1 MRGYD
6 LNVSEGID
14 IPHDTDIA
22 KDVAVQLGVSE
33 GDIKILPGDALSTKD
48 EASHTYLGYAIKL
61 TGAVDG
67 EHKNF
72 SIGIGKAAQAKH
84 EFKVNDVIS
93 GECLPVLDQDM
104 EPVDYYKV
112 SKLAKVEEGEPGSP
126 STPWEL
132 VPPELEV
139 YRERGHRRLAA
150 RTYDTKCI
158 SCMWGCR
165 MPVEIIVDSWNPR
178 GRRKYRFE
186 TFCYGPLSCKLYKAG
201 PNRKV
206 EGRNGMVYMEED
218 WVDEQMTGHREID
231 E

>member
-1 MRGYD
+1 M
-6 LNVSEGID
+6 N
-14 IPHDTDIA
+14 
-22 KDVAVQLGVSE
+22 K
-33 GDIKILPGDALSTKD
+33 LSFTGTITSIQPRIRLTRSFD

-61 TGAVDG
+61 AGAIDG
-67 EHKNF
+67 GDKDF
-72 SIGIGKAAQAKH
+72 SVGIGKAAQAKH
-84 EFKVNDVIS
+84 ELKVNDVIS
-93 GECLPVLDQDM
+93 GECLPVLDPDM

-112 SKLAKVEEGEPGSP
+112 SKLKIISCGEQGST

-132 VPPELEV
+132 VPPELAI

-165 MPVEIIVDSWNPR
+165 MPVEIIVDNWNPR

-206 EGRNGMVYMEED
+206 EGRNGMVYIEED
-218 WVDEQMTGHREID
+218 WVDEQMTGHREMD

>member
-1 MRGYD
+1 MD
-6 LNVSEGID
+6 
-14 IPHDTDIA
+14 
-22 KDVAVQLGVSE
+22 K
-33 GDIKILPGDALSTKD
+33 STLAGKVTSIQPRIRLTRSFD
-48 EASHTYLGYAIKL
+48 EASHTYLGYAIRIVG
-61 TGAVDG
+61 TIDDQRTT
-67 EHKNF
+67 F
-72 SIGIGKAAQAKH
+72 SIGIGKAAQAKFN
-84 EFKVNDVIS
+84 FKVNDIIS
-93 GECLPVLDQDM
+93 GECLPVPDPDM

-112 SKLAKVEEGEPGSP
+112 SKLSKISKGEQGST

-150 RTYDTKCI
+150 RTYESRCS

-165 MPVEIIVDSWNPR
+165 MPVEIIIDNWNPR

-206 EGRNGMVYMEED
+206 EGRGGMVYVEED
-218 WVDEQMTGHREID
+218 WVDQEMTGHREPD
-231 E
+231 N

>member
-1 MRGYD
+1 MDKSTFTG
-6 LNVSEGID
+6 
-14 IPHDTDIA
+14 
-22 KDVAVQLGVSE
+22 
-33 GDIKILPGDALSTKD
+33 KITSIQPRIRLRRSFD

-61 TGAVDG
+61 DG
-67 EHKNF
+67 EINNQHNIF
-72 SIGIGKAAQAKH
+72 SIGIGKAAHAKH
-84 EFKVNDVIS
+84 QFKVNDVIS
-93 GECLPVLDQDM
+93 GECLPVPEPDM
-104 EPVDYYKV
+104 EPVGFYKV
-112 SKLAKVEEGEPGSP
+112 SKLKLISPGTID
-126 STPWEL
+126 STSAPWEL

-150 RTYDTKCI
+150 RTYDTKCS

-165 MPVEIIVDSWNPR
+165 MPVEIIVDNWNPR

-206 EGRNGMVYMEED
+206 EGRNGMVYVEED
-218 WVDEQMTGHREID
+218 WVDAQMTEHRDPD